1 MPFTASHAAAVLP
14 LRARWLSASALAIGA
29 MAPDLPLFV
38 PLPVTEHETHTVA
51 AMLLGNTVVGLVLF
65 VLWHGFLARPADWF
79 APSAVRRRLAPQQ
92 QPGLR
97 RRLATPGQWAG
108 VVASL
113 YIGGVTHQFLDL
125 FTHPGTVVTDRFP
138 VFHTAL
144 LGMPAYYLLQV
155 VTSVLGL
162 VLLTAWALRWFRDAD
177 TYQLERQPSVLGKLA
192 ARFTVVLAPV
202 AGAVLA
208 AHAVWTA
215 GGDAATLVF
224 EVSAAAVAASLAA
237 VVALATGW
245 HVRAFA
251 LQVA

>member
-51 AMLLGNTVVGLVLF
+51 AMFLGNTVVGLVLF

-79 APSAVRRRLAPQQ
+79 APSAVRARLAPQH

-113 YIGGVTHQFLDL
+113 YVGGFTHQFLDL
-125 FTHPGTVVTDRFP
+125 FTHPATVVTDRFP
-138 VFHTAL
+138 VFHAAL
-144 LGMPAYYLLQV
+144 LGMPVYYVLQV

-162 VLLTAWALRWFRDAD
+162 ALLAAWGLRWYREAD
-177 TYQLERQPSVLGKLA
+177 TYPLERRPSVLGKIA
-192 ARFTVVLAPV
+192 ARLTVVLAPV
-202 AGAVLA
+202 AGAVIA
-208 AHAVWTA
+208 AHTVRTA

-224 EVSAAAVAASLAA
+224 EVSATAVAASLVA
-237 VVALATGW
+237 VFALAAWW
-245 HVRAFA
+245 HARVLAV
-251 LQVA
+251 QVV